1 MSIIGW
7 NGGIVV
13 RSTCFLIKH
22 TLVLVWYILL
32 YFAIF
37 ENCLLVIL
45 ERELGEGRF
54 SLKLGSRLV

>member
-1 MSIIGW
+1 MFF
-7 NGGIVV
+7 NKAY
-13 RSTCFLIKH
+13 TCAG
-22 TLVLVWYILL
+22 LV

-45 ERELGEGRF
+45 ERGELGEGRF